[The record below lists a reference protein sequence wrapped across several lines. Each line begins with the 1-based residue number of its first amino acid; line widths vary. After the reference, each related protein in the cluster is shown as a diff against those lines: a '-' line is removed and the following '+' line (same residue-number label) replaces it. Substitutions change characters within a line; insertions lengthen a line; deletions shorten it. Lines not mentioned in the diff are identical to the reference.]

1 MKTSTRSVSIGL
13 KHRHLSDSLELLA
26 AQTHHFIWPIQKLTV
41 MRRSTLFLSRF
52 LLGLWIVLAAT
63 FLWLLIPN
71 APDVPDNG
79 PFAGVS
85 IQTEQGVLLHL
96 PNRGF
101 RCTETEQEFQCQI
114 DLQDQL
120 LTLNFTKG
128 QGYPYD
134 LSNCRASYGG
144 QAVGCREAG
153 QNYAPTLAKL
163 YEITNLNLSPQQIQ
177 SVRQTY
183 WGINT
188 LMRLGESPVLIWIS
202 TGLSIAAGISA
213 AIFAWLHFGVWSKG
227 FVSFACGFGVY
238 QLVERFLGRVPF
250 DVVTPYGL
258 TPDNWIQAVRGG
270 AIAAGIA
277 AMLLTALLLWRRVN
291 RFSRVL
297 ISLIIGAG
305 IFNLAWWA
313 FSWNVGYVLP
323 LFSWANPLIQ
333 QGHLLALFFTV
344 ISVLVAIAAAI
355 LIWTYTN
362 SSIRKFLCL
371 GSGFGAIALSSHLF
385 MYLLLDLG
393 YTD

>member
-1 MKTSTRSVSIGL
+1 M
-13 KHRHLSDSLELLA
+13 LELLA
-26 AQTHHFIWPIQKLTV
+26 AQTHHFTWPIQKITV
-41 MRRSTLFLSRF
+41 MRRPTLFFSRF
-52 LLGLWIVLAAT
+52 LLSLWIVLAAA

-71 APDVPDNG
+71 APDVPDNA

-85 IQTEQGVLLHL
+85 IHTEQGVLLPL
-96 PNRGF
+96 PNRSF
-101 RCTETEQEFQCQI
+101 RCAETEQEFQCQI
-114 DLQDQL
+114 DIQDQL
-120 LTLNFTKG
+120 LTLNLTKG

-163 YEITNLNLSPQQIQ
+163 YEVTNLNLSPQQIQ
-177 SVRQTY
+177 TVRQTY

-188 LMRLGESPVLIWIS
+188 LMQLGEIWLIWIS
-202 TGLSIAAGISA
+202 AGLSITAGISA
-213 AIFAWLHFGVWSKG
+213 ALFTWLHPGIWGKG

-250 DVVTPYGL
+250 DLVTPYGL
-258 TPDNWIQAVRGG
+258 TPDDWVDVVRGG

-277 AMLLTALLLWRRVN
+277 AMLVTALLLWRRVN
-291 RFSRVL
+291 RFSRIL
-297 ISLIIGAG
+297 ISLITGAG

-323 LFSWANPLIQ
+323 LFGWANPLIQ
-333 QGHLLALFFTV
+333 QGHLLALFFAT
-344 ISVLVAIAAAI
+344 ISLLVAIAAVI

-371 GSGFGAIALSSHLF
+371 GSGFGAIALASHLF

-393 YTD
+393 FAG

>member
-1 MKTSTRSVSIGL
+1 
-13 KHRHLSDSLELLA
+13 
-26 AQTHHFIWPIQKLTV
+26 
-41 MRRSTLFLSRF
+41 MRRPTLFLSRF
-52 LLGLWIVLAAT
+52 LLSLWIVLAAT
-63 FLWLLIPN
+63 FLWLLLPN

-85 IQTEQGVLLHL
+85 IQTEQSGPLHL
-96 PNRGF
+96 PNRSF
-101 RCTETEQEFQCQI
+101 RCTETEQEFQCHI
-114 DLQDQL
+114 DIQDQL
-120 LTLNFTKG
+120 LTLNLTKG

-144 QAVGCREAG
+144 QAVDCREAG

-163 YEITNLNLSPQQIQ
+163 YEITNLNLSPQQAQ

-188 LMRLGESPVLIWIS
+188 LMRLGEIRLIWIS
-202 TGLSIAAGISA
+202 AGLSITAGISA
-213 AIFAWLHFGVWSKG
+213 AFFTWLHSGIWSKG

-258 TPDNWIQAVRGG
+258 TPEDWVGVVRGG
-270 AIAAGIA
+270 AIAAGVV
-277 AMLLTALLLWRRVN
+277 AMLLTALFLWKRVN
-291 RFSRVL
+291 RFGRVL
-297 ISLIIGAG
+297 ISLITGAG
-305 IFNLAWWA
+305 IFSLAWWA

-323 LFSWANPLIQ
+323 LFGWANQLIQ
-333 QGHLLALFFTV
+333 RGHLLALFFT
-344 ISVLVAIAAAI
+344 SLSALVAIAAVI
-355 LIWTYTN
+355 LIWIYTN

-371 GSGFGAIALSSHLF
+371 GSGFGAAALASHLF

>member
-1 MKTSTRSVSIGL
+1 MTR
-13 KHRHLSDSLELLA
+13 R
-26 AQTHHFIWPIQKLTV
+26 P
-41 MRRSTLFLSRF
+41 TLFLSRF

-71 APDVPDNG
+71 APDVPDNA

-85 IQTEQGVLLHL
+85 IQTEQNVPLHL

-114 DLQDQL
+114 DIQDQL
-120 LTLNFTKG
+120 LTLNLTKG

-134 LSNCRASYGG
+134 LSNCRASYGR
-144 QAVGCREAG
+144 QAVGCRESG
-153 QNYAPTLAKL
+153 QNYAPTLAKM

-177 SVRQTY
+177 TVRQTY

-188 LMRLGESPVLIWIS
+188 LMQLGEVRLTWIS
-202 TGLSIAAGISA
+202 AGLAITAGISA
-213 AIFAWLHFGVWSKG
+213 AFFTWLHPEFWSKG

-238 QLVERFLGRVPF
+238 QLVERFLSGVPF

-258 TPDNWIQAVRGG
+258 TPEDWIRVIRGG
-270 AIAAGIA
+270 AIAVGIA
-277 AMLLTALLLWRRVN
+277 TMLVTALLLWRRVN

-297 ISLIIGAG
+297 ISLVIGAG
-305 IFNLAWWA
+305 IFSLALWSFGWI
-313 FSWNVGYVLP
+313 GYVFP
-323 LFSWANPLIQ
+323 LFDWANQFLP
-333 QGHLLALFFTV
+333 QGHLLALFFIV
-344 ISVLVAIAAAI
+344 ISVLVAIAAVI

-362 SSIRKFLCL
+362 LSIRKFLCL
-371 GSGFGAIALSSHLF
+371 GSGFGAIALASNLF

-393 YTD
+393 YID